1 MYKFDDKVAMITG
14 PAGNLGN
21 AIAEAFQDAGAK
33 LVLVDR
39 HPDRLKELFP
49 ELVDSP
55 DHLLATSVDVT
66 DPEAV
71 AAMMAEALETL
82 GRVDVLVN
90 TVGGYKAGNPVHEME
105 LDTLDHMFNLNVR
118 SAFNVSH
125 AVIPSML
132 EHEAGKIVN
141 IAAKPG
147 LQGGKNTSAY
157 SLAKSA
163 VIRLTESMAAEL
175 KRKGINVNCVLP
187 SIIDT
192 PINRKYMP
200 NATHSRWVTP
210 ESLAEVILFLASDAA
225 RDIHGAALP
234 VYGTV

>member
-1 MYKFDDKVAMITG
+1 MFKFDDKVAMITG

-21 AIAEAFQDAGAK
+21 AVAKAFQQAGAK

-39 HPDRLKELFP
+39 HPDRLEELFP
-49 ELVDSP
+49 ELADSP
-55 DHLLATSVDVT
+55 NHFLAPSVDVT

-71 AAMMAEALETL
+71 AAMVAEALKTL

-90 TVGGYKAGNPVHEME
+90 TVGGYKAGDPVHEME
-105 LDTLDHMFNLNVR
+105 VDTLDYMFDLNVR
-118 SAFNVSH
+118 SVFNVSH

-132 EHEAGKIVN
+132 EQEAGKIVN

-157 SLAKSA
+157 SAAKSA

-175 KRKGINVNCVLP
+175 KRKGVNVNCVLP

-192 PINRKYMP
+192 PSNRKYMS

-210 ESLAEVILFLASDAA
+210 ESLAEVIMFLASDTA
-225 RDIHGAALP
+225 RDIHGAAIP

>member
-1 MYKFDDKVAMITG
+1 MFKFDDKVAMITG

-21 AIAEAFQDAGAK
+21 AVAKAFQGAGAN
-33 LVLVDR
+33 LALVDR
-39 HPDRLKELFP
+39 HPDRLHDIFA

-71 AAMMAEALETL
+71 AVMVEEALEKL

-90 TVGGYKAGNPVHEME
+90 TVGGYKAGKPVHEMK

-118 SAFNVSH
+118 TAFNLSH

-132 EHEAGKIVN
+132 ERETGKIVN

-147 LQGGKNTSAY
+147 LKGGKNTSAY
-157 SLAKSA
+157 SAAKSA

-175 KRKGINVNCVLP
+175 KREGINVNCVLP

-192 PINRKYMP
+192 PVNRKYMP

-225 RDIHGAALP
+225 RDIHGAAIP

>member
-1 MYKFDDKVAMITG
+1 MFTFDDKVVMITG

-21 AIAEAFQDAGAK
+21 AVAKAFQQAGAN

-39 HPDRLKELFP
+39 HSDRLEELFP
-49 ELVDSP
+49 ELMDSP
-55 DHLLATSVDVT
+55 DHVLATSVDVT

-71 AAMMAEALETL
+71 AAMADQAVERL
-82 GRVDVLVN
+82 GRVDVLANV
-90 TVGGYKAGNPVHEME
+90 VGGYKAGNPVHEMK

-118 SAFNVSH
+118 TVFNVSH

-132 EHEAGKIVN
+132 EHKFGKIINV
-141 IAAKPG
+141 AAKPG
-147 LQGGKNTSAY
+147 LEGRKNASAY
-157 SLAKSA
+157 SASKSA
-163 VIRLTESMAAEL
+163 VIRLTESMSAEL
-175 KRKGINVNCVLP
+175 KREGINVNCVLP

-225 RDIHGAALP
+225 RDIHGAAIP

>member
-1 MYKFDDKVAMITG
+1 MFTFDHKVAMITG

-21 AIAEAFQDAGAK
+21 AVAKAFREAGAN
-33 LVLVDR
+33 LALVDR
-39 HPDRLKELFP
+39 HPDRLHDLFP

-55 DHLLATSVDVT
+55 DHFLATSVDVT
-66 DPEAV
+66 EPETV
-71 AAMMAEALETL
+71 AAMADQAVERL

-90 TVGGYKAGNPVHEME
+90 TVGGYKAGDPVHEME
-105 LDTLDHMFNLNVR
+105 LDTLDFMFNLNVR
-118 SAFNVSH
+118 TAFNLSH
-125 AVIPSML
+125 AMIPVML
-132 EHEAGKIVN
+132 EQESGKIVN
-141 IAAKPG
+141 VAAKPG
-147 LQGGKNTSAY
+147 LKGGKNASAY

-175 KRKGINVNCVLP
+175 KREGINVNCVLP
-187 SIIDT
+187 SIINT

-225 RDIHGAALP
+225 RDIHGAAIP

>member
-1 MYKFDDKVAMITG
+1 MYKFENKVAMITG

-21 AIAEAFQDAGAK
+21 AVAKAFQGVGAK

-39 HPDRLKELFP
+39 HPDRLEELFP

-66 DPEAV
+66 DPESV
-71 AAMMAEALETL
+71 AAMVDEALETL

-90 TVGGYKAGNPVHEME
+90 TVGGYKAGNPVHEMKVN
-105 LDTLDHMFNLNVR
+105 TLDYMFNLNVR
-118 SAFNVSH
+118 SLFNVSH

-132 EHEAGKIVN
+132 EQETGKIVN

-147 LQGGKNTSAY
+147 VQGGKNTSAY
-157 SLAKSA
+157 SAAKSA

-200 NATHSRWVTP
+200 HATYSRWVTP
-210 ESLAEVILFLASDAA
+210 ESLAEVIMFLASDAA
-225 RDIHGAALP
+225 RDIHGAAIP